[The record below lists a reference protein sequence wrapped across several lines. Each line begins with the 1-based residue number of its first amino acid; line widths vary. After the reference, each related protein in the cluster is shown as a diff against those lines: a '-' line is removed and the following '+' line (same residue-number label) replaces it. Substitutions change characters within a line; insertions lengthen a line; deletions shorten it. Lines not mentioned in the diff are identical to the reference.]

1 MCWSCRCRFWRF
13 GVVVVVVSGKKLYS
27 TRLPTVVLVPRQ
39 GANQRGGV
47 WSKSIFF
54 FPARRKSITR
64 HYASGFSLWMGSGY
78 VLLDPHSVRA
88 TTEDRAALLAS
99 ILLYS
104 FFSFSSMSVHQTVS
118 FWGHAPDNGKTHN
131 SSTHTLALHCIVAL
145 LHMHDVGNQQI
156 FCNTYLL
163 VPLLPLGDIVT
174 CSMPITA
181 TVSSPSIN
189 DNRRKWA
196 INHWII
202 RSESL
207 ITYDREGGTVIVRVH
222 LSSLFLKT
230 HSF

>member
-1 MCWSCRCRFWRF
+1 
-13 GVVVVVVSGKKLYS
+13 
-27 TRLPTVVLVPRQ
+27 
-39 GANQRGGV
+39 
-47 WSKSIFF
+47 
-54 FPARRKSITR
+54 
-64 HYASGFSLWMGSGY
+64 MGSGY

-207 ITYDREGGTVIVRVH
+207 IAYDSRREKEVPSCI
-222 LSSLFLKT
+222 LFFGKT
-230 HSF
+230 SFILICQLCLLYPHHP

>member
-1 MCWSCRCRFWRF
+1 MQAFLLSSSRVASIFQCVGRAAASCRFWKSRGSRCWSSQWQKTLLTLLVCLQF
-13 GVVVVVVSGKKLYS
+13 CM
-27 TRLPTVVLVPRQ
+27 LVPRQ

-131 SSTHTLALHCIVAL
+131 SSTHTLLAA
-145 LHMHDVGNQQI
+145 
-156 FCNTYLL
+156 
-163 VPLLPLGDIVT
+163 
-174 CSMPITA
+174 
-181 TVSSPSIN
+181 
-189 DNRRKWA
+189 
-196 INHWII
+196 
-202 RSESL
+202 
-207 ITYDREGGTVIVRVH
+207 
-222 LSSLFLKT
+222 
-230 HSF
+230 